1 MRGCVASSE
10 VNVTRDF
17 DTAYAATRRAYEFG
31 RARGALIH
39 ASLAALLVG
48 GVGSGLLGAHVLA
61 WLPLTFVALAF
72 SEWRGGFLMLG
83 ARRGVLGGLG
93 AMLLPLSL
101 LRPCCGVDGKAMGIA
116 CCVMPSACWAA
127 GAAIGLGLS
136 LLSPKAPDGRRLE
149 ATLGLLLGVLSVSVL
164 RCSPLFLGETVGL
177 LGGMCAALL
186 GAAAA
191 RARLHA
197 H

>member
-1 MRGCVASSE
+1 MAS
-10 VNVTRDF
+10 DF
-17 DTAYAATRRAYEFG
+17 DAAYAASRRAYELG
-31 RARGALIH
+31 RLRAALIH
-39 ASLAALLVG
+39 AALASALVATVG
-48 GVGSGLLGAHVLA
+48 GALFGAHVLA
-61 WLPLTFVALAF
+61 WLPLTFAALGFA
-72 SEWRGGFLMLG
+72 EWRGGYWMRG

-101 LRPCCGVDGKAMGIA
+101 LRPCCGVDGKAMGVA

-136 LLSPKAPDGRRLE
+136 LLSPKAPEGRRLE

-164 RCSPLFLGETVGL
+164 RCSPLFFGETLGL

-186 GAAAA
+186 GTAAA

>member
-1 MRGCVASSE
+1 MES
-10 VNVTRDF
+10 DF
-17 DTAYAATRRAYEFG
+17 TLAYDA
-31 RARGALIH
+31 ARGAYERGRLRTALTRAALESGLVGTLG
-39 ASLAALLVG
+39 ASLFG
-48 GVGSGLLGAHVLA
+48 TSMLA
-61 WLPLTFVALAF
+61 WLPLTLAALAF
-72 SEWRGGFLMLG
+72 AEWRGGFWMWG

-101 LRPCCGVDGKAMGIA
+101 LRPCCGMDGKAMGVA

-127 GAAIGLGLS
+127 GAAVGLGLS
-136 LLSPKAPDGRRLE
+136 LLAPKAPEGRRTE
-149 ATLGLLLGVLSVSVL
+149 ATLGLLLGVLSVAVL
-164 RCSPLFLGETVGL
+164 RCSPLFAGEAVGL
-177 LGGMCAALL
+177 LGGMCVALV